1 VSRMTDLEA
10 RRRAL
15 LMRCEAQRA
24 ELSQRMAQLRGSPS
38 SWFGTT
44 RTGDSGSASSL
55 LRTRHPLAWLAAL
68 AGLVAFGRTREVL
81 TGIVWARS
89 ALSLIGRVSE
99 VVTLATALRRS
110 RSRKPA

>member
-1 VSRMTDLEA
+1 MSRTADLEA

-24 ELSQRMAQLRGSPS
+24 ELSQRMAQLRASPR
-38 SWFGTT
+38 SWFASAGP
-44 RTGDSGSASSL
+44 GDSKNTSSL
-55 LRTRHPLAWLAAL
+55 LRTRHPIAWLAAL
-68 AGLVAFGRTREVL
+68 AGLVLFGRTREVL

-89 ALSLIGRVSE
+89 ALSLVGRVTE